1 VTREGAS
8 PAAVTFREASP
19 DDAEAISALIVSL
32 ADRFLADPDDRAAA
46 EPFFA
51 AHGPEALRRTLSD
64 DRFRYRVAEAGADE
78 EDREVVGVVGVRD
91 GSHLL
96 HLFVAE
102 RHHRRGIAGRLW
114 ALAKAETLAA
124 GNPGRFTVNSSLG
137 ALPVY
142 ERFGFVV
149 AGEEVRKD
157 GVAFVPMVLD
167 ERQA

>member
-1 VTREGAS
+1 VEI
-8 PAAVTFREASP
+8 REAVP
-19 DDAEAISALIVSL
+19 DDAEEISALIVSL

-64 DRFRYRVAEAGADE
+64 DRFRYRVAKEGG
-78 EDREVVGVVGVRD
+78 RLVGVVGVRD

-114 ALAKAETLAA
+114 ALAKAGALAA

-137 ALPVY
+137 ALSFY